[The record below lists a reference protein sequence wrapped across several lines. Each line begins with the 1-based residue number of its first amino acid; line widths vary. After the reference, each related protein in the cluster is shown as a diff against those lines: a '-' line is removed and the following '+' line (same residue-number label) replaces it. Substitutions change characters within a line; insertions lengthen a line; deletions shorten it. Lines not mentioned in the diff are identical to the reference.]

1 MIVTFQDVS
10 LEFSKNTGVY
20 NIDLEIP
27 ESSIVGLIGPSGCG
41 KSTLLKLMVGL
52 LKPDKGEILVLGA
65 APQDF
70 KLKERRRFAYVP
82 QSFVLYPNLTVV
94 ENLRFVAAMFGLGP
108 FARRKPISQALKVV
122 ELNDVR
128 NRLAQALSGGMQHRL
143 QLAAG
148 LLHNPQLIIADE
160 PTAGVDPMLRAN
172 IWDYFSTLKD
182 QGKTIVLATQ
192 YVDEATNCD
201 RVGIMNAGRLL
212 RMASPE
218 VIQQHS
224 SASHSLDITLKGPQ
238 VLETLER
245 LQSVDFVQDAYRLPE
260 NPRVVRVQVLD
271 PGRDTPVLLDLL
283 KVHSIDVE
291 AIEQVHASFDD
302 VLHAI
307 VKESDNA

>member
-1 MIVTFQDVS
+1 MIVTFKDVS

-41 KSTLLKLMVGL
+41 KSTLLKMIVGL
-52 LKPDKGEILVLGA
+52 LKPDKGEVQVLGA
-65 APQDF
+65 APKDF
-70 KLKERRRFAYVP
+70 KLRDRSRFAYVP
-82 QSFVLYPNLTVV
+82 QAFVLYPNLTVI
-94 ENLRFVAAMFGLGP
+94 ENLRFVAAMFGIGP
-108 FARRKPISQALKVV
+108 LTRGKPISKALKVV
-122 ELNDVR
+122 GLEDVR
-128 NRLAQALSGGMQHRL
+128 NRQAQALSGGMQHRL
-143 QLAAG
+143 QFAAG

-160 PTAGVDPMLRAN
+160 PTAGVDPMRRSE
-172 IWDYFSTLKD
+172 IWDYLRTLKS
-182 QGKTIVLATQ
+182 QGKTVVLATQ
-192 YVDEATNCD
+192 YIDEAINCD
-201 RVGIMNAGRLL
+201 LVGIMNAGRLL
-212 RMASPE
+212 QMASPDVVRE
-218 VIQQHS
+218 S
-224 SASHSLDITLKGPQ
+224 SGASHSLDITLKGPQ

-302 VLHAI
+302 VFHAI
-307 VKESDNA
+307 VKESNDA